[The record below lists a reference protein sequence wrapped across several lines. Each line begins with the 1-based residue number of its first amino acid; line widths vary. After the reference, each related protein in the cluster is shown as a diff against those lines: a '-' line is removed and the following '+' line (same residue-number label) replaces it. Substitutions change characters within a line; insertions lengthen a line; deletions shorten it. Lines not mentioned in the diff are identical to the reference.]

1 MRDMTGLIIDKTDL
15 GNGWVSLSI
24 SGEIDLATV
33 DQLERDLKDCEES
46 ESGNLAVDLTGADFM
61 DSSGLRCLVMADR
74 SYRDAERRFALIVE
88 NGPISRL
95 IELSGVDSTIE
106 VFSSVGELVSAD

>member
-15 GNGWVSLSI
+15 GNEWTSLSI

-33 DQLERDLKDCEES
+33 DQLEKDLKECRES
-46 ESGNLAVDLTGADFM
+46 ESGNLVVDLTGADFM
-61 DSSGLRCLVMADR
+61 DSSGLRCLVMANR
-74 SYRDAERRFALIVE
+74 SYLDAGRRFALVVD

-95 IELSGVDSTIE
+95 IELSGVEATIE
-106 VFSSVGELVSAD
+106 VVASIEELAS

>member
-15 GNGWVSLSI
+15 GNDWISLSI

-33 DQLERDLKDCEES
+33 DQLEKDLKECQES
-46 ESGNLAVDLTGADFM
+46 GSGNLVVDLTGADFM

-74 SYRDAERRFALIVE
+74 SYREAGRRFALVVE

-95 IELSGVDSTIE
+95 IELSGVEATIE
-106 VFSSVGELVSAD
+106 VVASIEELSSSL